1 MDLGTKI
8 KKYAYFILEESSNP
22 VDEIEFLVSE
32 LLDTDKKDEYKKM
45 LDYIIEQNNL

>member
-8 KKYAYFILEESSNP
+8 LKYARWILEESSNP
-22 VDEIEFLVSE
+22 VSEIEFLVSE

-45 LDYIIEQNNL
+45 LDYIIKQNNL